1 METRYSPSK
10 LKTFEQCS
18 LQYKYK
24 YIDIITGIQPV
35 SYDIN
40 FGLMFH
46 KMAEIYNGENK
57 KDLIPVA
64 KEYALNKEYKAHV
77 VPAINNFFA
86 FFDKYKHYEY
96 ETEKEYELKTDQYWL
111 YGIIDRIMQRSKD
124 LVVVD
129 YKTAAYANRSRHEFQ
144 MKFYSLM
151 VSKITGTEP
160 RDIKTL
166 IYFPR
171 PNIEEKFAFSNGEI
185 AKFESEII
193 AKIKMIEDNKKWEP
207 CKGFH
212 CRWCLYKSLCPA
224 YKSEE

>member
-1 METRYSPSK
+1 M
-10 LKTFEQCS
+10 
-18 LQYKYK
+18 
-24 YIDIITGIQPV
+24 ITGVQPV

-57 KDLIPVA
+57 QDLIPVA

-96 ETEKEYELKTDQYWL
+96 ETEKEYELKTDQFWL
-111 YGIIDRIMQRSKD
+111 YGIIDRIMQRAKD

-151 VSKITGTEP
+151 VSKITDIEP

-171 PNIEEKFAFSNGEI
+171 PNVEEKFAFSNGEI
-185 AKFESEII
+185 AKFESEITTM
-193 AKIKMIEDNKKWEP
+193 IKKIEDNKKWEP
-207 CKGFH
+207 SKGFH

-224 YKSEE
+224 YKSGSEE